1 MFKISN
7 LNFKEQTI
15 ENIEVN
21 GLTINNFEIKLT
33 KTKLNIVVNK
43 ETKTQIKKKKNE
55 DIIDIIYVEEK
66 QEETQEKPQEEPQEK
81 PQEEPQEEEQEEPQ
95 EEPQAEEEEPQEE
108 EQEEEPKEEEPKE
121 EEPKEEEPQTEKIPL
136 HKMKELLYELLDEEK
151 CKANNTKQLK
161 KNTIDAYFTALKEI
175 YHHFKILDMN
185 ELLETKEQDIINY
198 IEETYKEKQTI
209 KVKLCSIYKGYNI
222 LRIES
227 LYLKNKIDEYRTR
240 TTIETDKNKEENKKD
255 ESEGEE
261 MINTFKNHLE
271 ELEGNI
277 KEDTEILTKWKQEA
291 QLYFILKI
299 YLNYGVLRP
308 SEMYNILI
316 TDTDENNDKINYI
329 NVKTKKIV
337 INNHKNNDKRGTK
350 EFVLD
355 DKLIKG
361 LKAGLGRYLI
371 TNEEGNVYE
380 SSSSFT
386 KLFKKKFNFN
396 PYDLRR
402 AISSKAIAE
411 GETNRINQLEYI
423 QGHSLNVILQHYNK
437 YSKKD

>member
-15 ENIEVN
+15 ENIEIN

-227 LYLKNKIDEYRTR
+227 LYLKN
-240 TTIETDKNKEENKKD
+240 
-255 ESEGEE
+255 
-261 MINTFKNHLE
+261 
-271 ELEGNI
+271 
-277 KEDTEILTKWKQEA
+277 
-291 QLYFILKI
+291 
-299 YLNYGVLRP
+299 
-308 SEMYNILI
+308 
-316 TDTDENNDKINYI
+316 
-329 NVKTKKIV
+329 
-337 INNHKNNDKRGTK
+337 
-350 EFVLD
+350 
-355 DKLIKG
+355 
-361 LKAGLGRYLI
+361 
-371 TNEEGNVYE
+371 
-380 SSSSFT
+380 
-386 KLFKKKFNFN
+386 
-396 PYDLRR
+396 
-402 AISSKAIAE
+402 
-411 GETNRINQLEYI
+411 
-423 QGHSLNVILQHYNK
+423 
-437 YSKKD
+437 